1 VVQGLDFFLALDIY
15 GVSWDEIKGLL
26 QVNVGYKAKYC
37 DIATHGRV
45 SIIESEKNRLIEL
58 ETTFSDEPMNNA
70 RYSITVDSVFDSG

>member
-1 VVQGLDFFLALDIY
+1 
-15 GVSWDEIKGLL
+15 
-26 QVNVGYKAKYC
+26 
-37 DIATHGRV
+37 V